1 MQPFQILLVEDNPG
15 DVYLFKLALT
25 RAGLAAEVIHLAD
38 GEVALSYVR
47 REPPYHQSQLPDLAV
62 LDMNLP
68 KRTGAE
74 VLEAM
79 RLNPE
84 FAHIPVVMMSSS
96 ALARDQASKQERAHT
111 QYLTK
116 PSDLAE
122 FLHIGGLVKQILVE
136 ARDHRG
142 AESGA

>member
-1 MQPFQILLVEDNPG
+1 MQPFHILLVEDNPG

-25 RAGLAAEVIHLAD
+25 RAGLPAEIIHLAD

-47 REPPYHQSQLPDLAV
+47 RDPPYEQSQLPDLAV

-68 KRTGAE
+68 RRTGDE

-84 FAHIPVVMMSSS
+84 FAHIPVIMMSSS
-96 ALARDQASKQERAHT
+96 ALARDQASKQERALT

-122 FLHIGGLVKQILVE
+122 FLRIGDLVKQILVE
-136 ARDHRG
+136 ARDQRG
-142 AESGA
+142 AES

>member
-1 MQPFQILLVEDNPG
+1 MQLFQILLVEDNPG

-25 RAGLAAEVIHLAD
+25 RAGLPAEIIHLAD

-47 REPPYHQSQLPDLAV
+47 RDPPYEQSQLPDLAV

-68 KRTGAE
+68 RRTGDE

-84 FAHIPVVMMSSS
+84 FAHIPVIMMSSS
-96 ALARDQASKQERAHT
+96 ALARDQASKQERALT

-122 FLHIGGLVKQILVE
+122 FLRIGDLVKQILVE
-136 ARDHRG
+136 ARDQRG
-142 AESGA
+142 AES

>member
-1 MQPFQILLVEDNPG
+1 MGPFHILLVEDNPG
-15 DVYLFKLALT
+15 DVYLFKMALT
-25 RAGLAAEVIHLAD
+25 RAGLAAEIIHLAD
-38 GEVALSYVR
+38 GELGLNYVR
-47 REPPYHQSQLPDLAV
+47 RESPYEQSQLPDLAV

-79 RLNPE
+79 RLNPD
-84 FAHIPVVMMSSS
+84 FAQIPVVMMSSS
-96 ALARDQASKQERAHT
+96 ALAHDQANQQERGHT
-111 QYLTK
+111 QFITK

-122 FLHIGGLVKQILVE
+122 FLRIGVLVKETLLQG
-136 ARDHRG
+136 RQRRT

>member
-1 MQPFQILLVEDNPG
+1 MGPFHILLVEDNPG

-25 RAGLAAEVIHLAD
+25 RAGLAAEVTHLAD
-38 GEVALSYVR
+38 GELGLSYVR
-47 REPPYHQSQLPDLAV
+47 REPPYERSRLPDLAV

-79 RLNPE
+79 RLNPD
-84 FAHIPVVMMSSS
+84 FAQVPVVMMSSS
-96 ALARDQASKQERAHT
+96 ALARDQASNQKLAHT

-122 FLHIGGLVKQILVE
+122 FLRIGELVKEILCG
-136 ARDHRG
+136 A